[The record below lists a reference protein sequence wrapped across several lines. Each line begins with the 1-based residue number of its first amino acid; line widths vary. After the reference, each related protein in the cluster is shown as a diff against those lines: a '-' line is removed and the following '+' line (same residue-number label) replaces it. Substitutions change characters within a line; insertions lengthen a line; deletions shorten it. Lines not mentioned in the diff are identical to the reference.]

1 MGIARILSAVLLL
14 SVLFAV
20 TFPALLSAEHHDGRI
35 DICRLPSDSGRCK
48 ASFQRWYFNGRKCVT
63 FLYGGCGGN
72 HNRFKTQEA
81 CMKRCAKA

>member
-35 DICRLPSDSGRCK
+35 DICRLPFNPGLCLGD
-48 ASFQRWYFNGRKCVT
+48 FPMWYFNGITCTT
-63 FLYGGCGGN
+63 FSYGGCGGN
-72 HNRFKTQEA
+72 DNRFPTQEA
-81 CMKRCAKA
+81 CMKRCANA